1 MATKIIKLANKWERF
16 VVIKRK
22 RITLPRLDESSST
35 TEKGH
40 FVVYTTDSRRFVLPL
55 GYLNSGI
62 IKEMLELAEEEFGLP
77 ANGPLTVPLD
87 SSFLEYIISLIRR
100 NVADDLQK
108 VLITSFA
115 SGRCLSSSCL
125 HQEQANQQI
134 IRGF

>member
-1 MATKIIKLANKWERF
+1 MATKIIKLANKWERL

-22 RITLPRLDESSST
+22 RITLPKLVGSVGEDESSST
-35 TEKGH
+35 TEKDH
-40 FVVYTTDSRRFVLPL
+40 FVA
-55 GYLNSGI
+55 GI

-77 ANGPLTVPLD
+77 ANGPL
-87 SSFLEYIISLIRR
+87 IISLIRR
-100 NVADDLQK
+100 NVADDLHK
-108 VLITSFA
+108 LLITSFA